1 MPVFISDIRC
11 RRAVRPSPANLLSL
25 VELTV
30 FFVRNG
36 FEPLVGSV
44 LAGNLECKMGEP
56 AIGRRPVPVLDIR
69 RNVDDRAG
77 KNLHGRL
84 SLFLIPAAP
93 GHADQ
98 HLSAAVRRTV
108 DMPVVPAAG
117 FERDIGDRYLLAR
130 NRGEVAVA
138 GEILGVCRIRFADR
152 ENHFALESGLGVLAG
167 RILGPHAL
175 CQVECRPRF
184 RPTGI
189 ETDVGDNFGD
199 LRAGDSVLSG
209 RLKME
214 NERINKILA
223 GFKTAIEKRK

>member
-1 MPVFISDIRC
+1 MYGILFNCVI
-11 RRAVRPSPANLLSL
+11 LLVGDRL
-25 VELTV
+25 L
-30 FFVRNG
+30 
-36 FEPLVGSV
+36 PLVGAI
-44 LAGNLECKMGEP
+44 LPRNLHRKVREP
-56 AIGRRPVPVLDIR
+56 ASLRGPVPVLDIR